1 MSVPASLVQQDVEGN
16 DFIYSLKRIKG
27 TERYEVLKT
36 WVTTGL
42 TFNGRTEIVTG
53 LEEGMVIVDKGSR
66 SVRTGQEVVLG

>member
-1 MSVPASLVQQDVEGN
+1 M
-16 DFIYSLKRIKG
+16 KRIKG

-42 TFNGRTEIVTG
+42 TFNGRTEITTG

-66 SVRTGQEVVLG
+66 SVRTGQEVVLD